1 MPLENTQC
9 QIGSIVGVACPSSLK
24 YVDVVFVALQ
34 CAGGDGEGHNI
45 PARRGGFMRRAPSS
59 LLWMGLDGGREI
71 VLGTPRMTNGQWLMG
86 KNKINCVGSSI
97 FKLWLAVIPRDE
109 HEAKRK

>member
-1 MPLENTQC
+1 MSKW
-9 QIGSIVGVACPSSLK
+9 IHSWGVACPSSLK

-45 PARRGGFMRRAPSS
+45 PARRGGFMQRAPSS

-71 VLGTPRMTNGQWLMG
+71 VLGTLRMRRASLFYIDLGLDFWQICL
-86 KNKINCVGSSI
+86 
-97 FKLWLAVIPRDE
+97 
-109 HEAKRK
+109 